1 MDGSSPAIPSSAPRH
16 VFAYGS
22 LVDPQCLDQVLGH
35 RHAGERLAAQLV
47 GYARITTDAYPFPY
61 IVAAQGRSVE
71 GILIMDLT
79 LYDIQALDRYEEVD
93 KGIYER
99 RPVEVEVW
107 GCGPRTMHLQAQTY
121 VAGPALIASTNG

>member
-1 MDGSSPAIPSSAPRH
+1 MDGSFPAIHSSAPRH

-22 LVDPQCLDQVLGH
+22 LVDPGCLDQVLGH
-35 RHAGERLAAQLV
+35 PHTGERLAARLV
-47 GYARITTDAYPFPY
+47 GYERITTDAYPFPF
-61 IVAAQGRSVE
+61 IVAAQGRSVD
-71 GILIMDLT
+71 GVLITDLA

-93 KGIYER
+93 RGIYER

-121 VAGPALIASTNG
+121 VAGPALIASTDG

>member
-1 MDGSSPAIPSSAPRH
+1 MDGSFPAIHSSAPRH

-22 LVDPQCLDQVLGH
+22 LVDPRCLDQVLGH
-35 RHAGERLAAQLV
+35 PHTGERLAARLV
-47 GYARITTDAYPFPY
+47 GYERITTDAYPFPF
-61 IVAAQGRSVE
+61 IVAAQGRSVD
-71 GILIMDLT
+71 GVLITDLA

-93 KGIYER
+93 RGIYER

-121 VAGPALIASTNG
+121 VAGPALVASTDD